1 LQRTDVIHV
10 VRNLDLLQY
19 RVFQEWWRGNVE
31 HTIRDEDVDNEKQ
44 TFAETSEE
52 IIPEKES
59 KGQAG

>member
-1 LQRTDVIHV
+1 
-10 VRNLDLLQY
+10 
-19 RVFQEWWRGNVE
+19 VE